1 MDVTFEKMAQKGMIQ
16 AEKLN
21 VTGAEEK
28 GERALKVE
36 GDNDCNRGGGDLGV
50 LGADPGDAGRDPGRR
65 ATGEEGSRPQHE
77 LAPAVGLRGAGEHGG
92 GEVMAK

>member
-1 MDVTFEKMAQKGMIQ
+1 MAQKGMIQ

-36 GDNDCNRGGGDLGV
+36 GDNGALWDC
-50 LGADPGDAGRDPGRR
+50 
-65 ATGEEGSRPQHE
+65 GEPENTAEER
-77 LAPAVGLRGAGEHGG
+77 
-92 GEVMAK
+92 